1 MKHVNQEARS
11 MFSIRPHILPNIID
25 WQTAYL
31 AKMIVVRIH
40 RCGIML
46 HKQDLEAVLVVAQGQ
61 KPFHLL

>member
-1 MKHVNQEARS
+1 

-31 AKMIVVRIH
+31 AKRIVVRIH
-40 RCGIML
+40 RYGIML
-46 HKQDLEAVLVVAQGQ
+46 HKQDLKAVLVVAQGQ